1 MRVLIVEDDVNLGE
15 ALRDW
20 VKKEGYAV
28 DWAQDGMMA
37 DQVLRS
43 ELFDII
49 ILDLGLPKL
58 SGLRV
63 LENLR
68 LRGNRTPV
76 LILTARD
83 AVEERVKGLDTGAD
97 DYMTK
102 PFDLHEISARLR
114 ALQRRSV
121 DRVIPVITHGHQ
133 GNVIVLDT
141 LAHEISLNGESVSL
155 PRREFS
161 LMQKLLENT
170 GKAMSREQLTQSL
183 YNWDEDVD
191 SNALEVHVHNLRK
204 KFGTD
209 LIRTLRGIG
218 YMIDK
223 EKDEQEIT
231 HD

>member
-1 MRVLIVEDDVNLGE
+1 MRVLLAEDDVNLGE

-20 VKKEGYAV
+20 IKKEGYTI
-28 DWAQDGMMA
+28 DWLQDGLLA
-37 DQVLRS
+37 DQVLRT
-43 ELFDII
+43 EQFDIV

-58 SGLRV
+58 SGLRL

-68 LRGNRTPV
+68 LRGSRTPV
-76 LILTARD
+76 LILTAREAIED
-83 AVEERVKGLDTGAD
+83 RVKGLDMGAD

-121 DRVIPVITHGHQ
+121 DRAVPTITYIHHG
-133 GNVIVLDT
+133 NEILIDT
-141 LAHEISLNGESVSL
+141 VAHEITFKGTQLGL

-161 LMQKLLENT
+161 LLQKLLENK
-170 GKAMSREQLTQSL
+170 GKAMSRDQLTQSL

-191 SNALEVHVHNLRK
+191 SNALEVHIHNLRK
-204 KFGTD
+204 KFGPD
-209 LIRTLRGIG
+209 LIRTIRGIG

-223 EKDEQEIT
+223 EKEAT
-231 HD
+231 

>member
-1 MRVLIVEDDVNLGE
+1 MRVLIVEDDLNLGE

-20 VKKEGYAV
+20 IKKEGYAV

-43 ELFDII
+43 ELFDIV

-83 AVEERVKGLDTGAD
+83 SVEERVKGLDTGAD

-121 DRVIPVITHGHQ
+121 DRVIPVINHAHQ

-141 LAHEISLNGESVSL
+141 LAHEITLNGESVSL

-223 EKDEQEIT
+223 EKNEQDIA